1 MASPEDLP
9 NKSILKQSTNNDLQ
23 GNNSS
28 RKSSIASSDQETY
41 SRRSSLT
48 TGSGRCHYFIIYYY
62 FFMKLFTQTQL
73 FVHFFGWEYWDICLE
88 IMYCTGRTNV
98 PTKGKRIMNHI
109 VVFFRKSMRL
119 FLIFI
124 LLIWQFYIYIFYI

>member
-9 NKSILKQSTNNDLQ
+9 NKSILKQSTNNEFQ

-48 TGSGRCHYFIIYYY
+48 TGSGRC
-62 FFMKLFTQTQL
+62 
-73 FVHFFGWEYWDICLE
+73 
-88 IMYCTGRTNV
+88 
-98 PTKGKRIMNHI
+98 
-109 VVFFRKSMRL
+109 L
-119 FLIFI
+119 FLTK
-124 LLIWQFYIYIFYI
+124 LLFFHEIVYINSAVCLLF

>member
-9 NKSILKQSTNNDLQ
+9 NKSILKQSNDFQ

-48 TGSGRCHYFIIYYY
+48 TGSGRCLLLTKLL
-62 FFMKLFTQTQL
+62 FFHEIVYINSAVCLLFWL
-73 FVHFFGWEYWDICLE
+73 SFV
-88 IMYCTGRTNV
+88 
-98 PTKGKRIMNHI
+98 
-109 VVFFRKSMRL
+109 
-119 FLIFI
+119 
-124 LLIWQFYIYIFYI
+124 

>member
-9 NKSILKQSTNNDLQ
+9 NKSILKQSTNNEFQ

-48 TGSGRCHYFIIYYY
+48 TGSGRCLLLTKLL
-62 FFMKLFTQTQL
+62 FFHEIVYINSAVCLLFWL
-73 FVHFFGWEYWDICLE
+73 SFV
-88 IMYCTGRTNV
+88 
-98 PTKGKRIMNHI
+98 
-109 VVFFRKSMRL
+109 
-119 FLIFI
+119 
-124 LLIWQFYIYIFYI
+124 